1 MTKQR
6 NILQWN
12 MGCGKRA
19 SVKSNAIDARL
30 MTLKNLLGER
40 IPSVVALQ
48 ESPQK
53 AASLLQ
59 QGGFT
64 IYDSGELLLGM
75 RNTDW
80 TKGRTVLQQSK
91 VLTVEIQ
98 LPTQRILLVS
108 NVHLLSRQHS
118 EQQDRENAA
127 HEILNAIEAQ
137 RVKYANRVCGEIIVG
152 DFNLNPHDGVMM
164 MENGFFA
171 NRSKTF
177 VKRMAIKS
185 VLPKRPFY
193 NPAWHIYGRA
203 EAPLGS
209 LYDTNPWD
217 GPWLVFDQILMS
229 ADLIGTGS
237 HDVAVVTCTN
247 GVDLLTASQVKRPD
261 IAIGSDHLPLV
272 SKFSV

>member
-1 MTKQR
+1 MK
-6 NILQWN
+6 
-12 MGCGKRA
+12 A
-19 SVKSNAIDARL
+19 SVIDARIQ
-30 MTLKNLLGER
+30 TLKNLLGER

-48 ESPQK
+48 EAPQD
-53 AASLLQ
+53 ADALLQ
-59 QGGFT
+59 QSGFT
-64 IYDSGELLLGM
+64 VYGSGELLLGM

-80 TKGRTVLQQSK
+80 TKGRPILQQSR

-137 RVKYANRVCGEIIVG
+137 RVKYANRVFGEIIVG

-164 MENGFFA
+164 MKNGFFA

-177 VKRMAIKS
+177 VKRMAVKS

-193 NPAWHIYGRA
+193 NPAWHIYGRT
-203 EAPLGS
+203 EEPLGS
-209 LYDTNPWD
+209 IYGTNPWD

-237 HDVAVVTCTN
+237 HDVVVVTCAN
-247 GVDLLTASQVKRPD
+247 GVGLLTAPPVKRPD
-261 IAIGSDHLPLV
+261 KAIGSDHLPLV
-272 SKFSV
+272 SSFSV